1 MVMKVFSLYLT
12 KQNLL
17 RVQDL
22 RQVNYQISL
31 IVSQKEFIKLYVK
44 CQEQF
49 DKI

>member
-1 MVMKVFSLYLT
+1 MKVFSLYLT

-22 RQVNYQISL
+22 RQANYQISL

-44 CQEQF
+44 CQGEF